1 MDVELT
7 ASEEI
12 EEQEAARARR
22 RPLFIASDQNFR
34 EPCAYGI
41 FRGP

>member
-1 MDVELT
+1 MEVELT

-22 RPLFIASDQNFR
+22 RPLFIDQNFR
-34 EPCAYGI
+34 EPCAFQVGI